1 MDSTPTRRL
10 GSSALQYISKL
21 ESVFISTYS
30 ICTNQTF
37 AHQGPQ
43 CASDWGKHIWGQE
56 SIASNPC
63 GCEKPVLGW
72 RWKRHKAETQ

>member
-43 CASDWGKHIWGQE
+43 CASD
-56 SIASNPC
+56 
-63 GCEKPVLGW
+63 
-72 RWKRHKAETQ
+72 